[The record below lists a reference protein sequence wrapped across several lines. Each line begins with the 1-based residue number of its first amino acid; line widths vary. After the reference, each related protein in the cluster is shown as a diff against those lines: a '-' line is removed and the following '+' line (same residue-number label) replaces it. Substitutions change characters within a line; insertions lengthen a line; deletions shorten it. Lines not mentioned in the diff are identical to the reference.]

1 MVIIGLVRG
10 RFSLIAFLL
19 TVLGPTHLRERTS
32 LLKVDGGQE
41 TIDFMDI
48 GLILNH
54 CTPTRKL

>member
-1 MVIIGLVRG
+1 MAIIGLVLG
-10 RFSLIAFLL
+10 RFGLIALLL
-19 TVLGPTHLRERTS
+19 TVLGPTHLRELIS
-32 LLKVDGGQE
+32 LLTVDGGQE